1 MDDIVIHKVDESY
14 IRVECQDSIAREL
27 SEFFTFEVPGAKF
40 MPAFKRKVWDGKLRL
55 FNTKNHQIYTGLAAK
70 IKQFALR
77 SDYSITLD
85 KELEETDEL
94 SLTEASEFISSLNLP
109 HQPRDYQIRG
119 LALAVR
125 NSRCVLISPTASGK
139 SLIA

>member
-1 MDDIVIHKVDESY
+1 MDDIVIYKVDESY
-14 IRVECQDSIAREL
+14 IRVECEDSIAREL

-77 SDYSITLD
+77 SNYSITLD
-85 KELEETDEL
+85 KELEETW
-94 SLTEASEFISSLNLP
+94 ISS
-109 HQPRDYQIRG
+109 RS
-119 LALAVR
+119 V
-125 NSRCVLISPTASGK
+125 SRSQDKKAEYSVFTSRTK
-139 SLIA
+139 